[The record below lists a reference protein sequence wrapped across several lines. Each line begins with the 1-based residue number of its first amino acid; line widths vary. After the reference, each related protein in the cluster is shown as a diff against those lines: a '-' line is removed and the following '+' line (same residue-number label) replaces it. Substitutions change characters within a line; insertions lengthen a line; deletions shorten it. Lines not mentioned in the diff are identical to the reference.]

1 MRLTQTVL
9 KKNMKNLWKNNK
21 SILKQQRFISE
32 GHNAY
37 NEIINNITLSPN
49 DDKRIQ
55 SIDSVETYTYRTHID
70 LINEKEKSQI

>member
-21 SILKQQRFISE
+21 SILKKQRFKSE